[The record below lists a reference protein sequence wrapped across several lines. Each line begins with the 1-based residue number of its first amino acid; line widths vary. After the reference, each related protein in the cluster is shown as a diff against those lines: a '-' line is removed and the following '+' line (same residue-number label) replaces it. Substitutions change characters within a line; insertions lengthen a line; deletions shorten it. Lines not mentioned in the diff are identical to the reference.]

1 MPPDPEDPLI
11 PMPWQM
17 EQIRAYRAQQAAEA
31 QKQAEQDE
39 LRRLSLEKAKL
50 DRQFINQEVDINGK
64 KVNIRELANFN
75 PEWAATIQQD
85 ELDEYMRYRSVQKV
99 KQEAEMAQA
108 MSKIMAAQEK
118 IKQEQAKTPVLFGI
132 GGPSQKV
139 IDEQKRII
147 DNESQTYGIPLG
159 SEPEG
164 AEPTPATQTGAAS
177 TWLRSKLK

>member
-1 MPPDPEDPLI
+1 MDSNDPVI

-17 EQIRAYRAQQAAEA
+17 GQIRAYRQQQAAEA

-50 DRQFINQEVDINGK
+50 DKQFINQEVDINGK

-85 ELDEYMRYRSVQKV
+85 ELDAYMRFRQVQKA
-99 KQEAEMAQA
+99 KQEAEMEKAA
-108 MSKIMAAQEK
+108 ASIASSKEK
-118 IKQEQAKTPVLFGI
+118 IKQEMAKTPGFLGL
-132 GGPSQKV
+132 GGPNKRV
-139 IDEQKRII
+139 IEEEQRSIE
-147 DNESQTYGIPLG
+147 DQSQTYGIPLG

-164 AEPTPATQTGAAS
+164 AEPAPANQTGAAS
-177 TWLRSKLK
+177 TWLRSRLK